1 MSEEEERVV
10 SIDLNSGNNTSSNVS
25 NETITNEV
33 KNEILEKTDIIVT
46 KENVFLSYM
55 KSLNDKL
62 NDQDNSQKMAVTAA
76 VVIEMYRVMVSS
88 LLVLFVPQKCDDHIC
103 SMNENMVW
111 MDSLY
116 NSGLVV
122 NFITMASFIVMYYY
136 ELKRENKL
144 ITYLDVNKS
153 VASDNE
159 TVGKVLDGL
168 SIEKRENILY
178 FDKAY
183 QRMGYFMLFM
193 FAFNTI
199 LSGFVVYEYYLD
211 NQTTST
217 YITNILFMITKLGDV
232 YSTVNTERNIFY
244 SAYMK
249 GKIQFNDVDP
259 NKRLLIENVKE
270 PIVEN
275 VKEPIVEN
283 VKEPINNV

>member
-10 SIDLNSGNNTSSNVS
+10 SIDLNSSNTASSNVS
-25 NETITNEV
+25 SETITNEKEV
-33 KNEILEKTDIIVT
+33 EKTEIIVT

-55 KSLNDKL
+55 KSLKDTL

-88 LLVLFVPQKCDDHIC
+88 LLVLFVPQKCDDHVC

-168 SIEKRENILY
+168 SIEKKENILY

-270 PIVEN
+270 PVIEN
-275 VKEPIVEN
+275 VKEPIIEN

>member
-1 MSEEEERVV
+1 MSEEDDRII
-10 SIDLNSGNNTSSNVS
+10 SIDLNSNGNKSISSDNTTQSAV
-25 NETITNEV
+25 TT
-33 KNEILEKTDIIVT
+33 IVT
-46 KENVFLSYM
+46 PNYFQKCSDFF
-55 KSLNDKL
+55 
-62 NDQDNSQKMAVTAA
+62 NDQDNIQKMT
-76 VVIEMYRVMVSS
+76 VVIAVILELYRVMVSS

-103 SMNENMVW
+103 EMHENMVW

-122 NFITMASFIVMYYY
+122 NFITMFSFIVMYYY
-136 ELKRENKL
+136 EVKRENKL
-144 ITYLDVNKS
+144 ITYLEVNKT

-168 SIEKRENILY
+168 SFDKKESILY

-183 QRMGYFMLFM
+183 QRVGCFVLFM
-193 FAFNTI
+193 FSFNTI

-217 YITNILFMITKLGDV
+217 YITNILFMISKLADI
-232 YSTVNTERNIFY
+232 YSTVNTEQNIFY

-249 GKIQFNDVDP
+249 GKVQFNDVDP

-270 PIVEN
+270 PYFEEGSKV
-275 VKEPIVEN
+275 
-283 VKEPINNV
+283 

>member
-10 SIDLNSGNNTSSNVS
+10 SIDLNSNNNTSSNVS
-25 NETITNEV
+25 SETITNEV
-33 KNEILEKTDIIVT
+33 KNETSSTNDIIVI
-46 KENVFLSYM
+46 KENAFLTYM
-55 KSLNDKL
+55 KLLKDKL
-62 NDQDNSQKMAVTAA
+62 NDQDTSQKMAVTTA
-76 VVIEMYRVMVSS
+76 VIIEMYRVMVSS
-88 LLVLFVPQKCDDHIC
+88 LLVLFVPQKCDDHVC
-103 SMNENMVW
+103 SMSENMVW

-168 SIEKRENILY
+168 SLEKKENILY

-259 NKRLLIENVKE
+259 NKRVLIENVKE
-270 PIVEN
+270 PVN
-275 VKEPIVEN
+275 VV
-283 VKEPINNV
+283 NNV

>member
-10 SIDLNSGNNTSSNVS
+10 SIDLNSSNNTSSNVS
-25 NETITNEV
+25 NEKEF
-33 KNEILEKTDIIVT
+33 EKTDVIVI
-46 KENVFLSYM
+46 KENAFLRCV
-55 KSLNDKL
+55 KSLKETL

-88 LLVLFVPQKCDDHIC
+88 LLVLFVPQKCDDHVC
-103 SMNENMVW
+103 AMSENMVW

-168 SIEKRENILY
+168 SLEKKENILY

-270 PIVEN
+270 PVN
-275 VKEPIVEN
+275 VV
-283 VKEPINNV
+283 NNV

>member
-10 SIDLNSGNNTSSNVS
+10 SIDLNSSNTTSSNVS
-25 NETITNEV
+25 NETITNEKEV
-33 KNEILEKTDIIVT
+33 ENEISEKTETIVI
-46 KENVFLSYM
+46 KENALFAYM
-55 KSLNDKL
+55 KSLKDTL

-76 VVIEMYRVMVSS
+76 VMIEMYRVMVSS
-88 LLVLFVPQKCDDHIC
+88 LLVLFVPQKCDDHVC
-103 SMNENMVW
+103 SMSENMVW

-168 SIEKRENILY
+168 SIEKKENILY

-270 PIVEN
+270 PI
-275 VKEPIVEN
+275 IEN